1 MCLGIPAKVIKTS
14 DGFVTVDIA
23 GVERDVS
30 TVLLEETPL
39 IGEYVLVHVGFAI
52 SKLSELQAQETLR
65 FLREFSD
72 EIY

>member
-30 TVLLEETPL
+30 TVLLEGNT
-39 IGEYVLVHVGFAI
+39 FN
-52 SKLSELQAQETLR
+52 R
-65 FLREFSD
+65 
-72 EIY
+72 

>member
-52 SKLSELQAQETLR
+52 SKLSESQARETLK